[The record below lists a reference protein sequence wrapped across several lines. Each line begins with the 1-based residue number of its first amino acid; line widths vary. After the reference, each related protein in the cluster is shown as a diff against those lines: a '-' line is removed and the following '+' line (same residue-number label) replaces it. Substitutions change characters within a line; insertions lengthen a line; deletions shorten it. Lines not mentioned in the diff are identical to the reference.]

1 MQKEWVAK
9 ELCQA
14 LLDGLRGEQTIKV
27 IHIVDIKTQILDLIV
42 REIIKQNDP
51 CVKPIADDI
60 VQVETSHRVGSNSG
74 GAIGGGHTRGSALG
88 QSSIHKSGDSYGDNS
103 RNSGSSYAA
112 VTASMD
118 PVNTNRSIQNMITS
132 RGFTSI
138 GQSNA
143 SGALPLTGST
153 STSGAGVDPNTVIHS
168 SNYRKNR
175 SAGGQS
181 STPATNSSTSPTAKS
196 DEKDICVI
204 CMTDP
209 INPKVLQKCKHIF
222 CTSCID
228 ECFKKCGPKCPSCG
242 EMYGALTGNQP
253 KNGRMTVSR
262 SGRSLPGYEGHGY
275 ITISYIIPS
284 GNQGVSKYCY
294 VGYIIIVGLK
304 Y

>member
-1 MQKEWVAK
+1 MRILKIYKNIIYIIICYTCSAQEGVQKEWVAK

-27 IHIVDIKTQILDLIV
+27 IHIVDIRTDILDAIV

-51 CVKPIADDI
+51 CVKPIAHDI
-60 VQVETSHRVGSNSG
+60 VQMETSHGVGSNSG
-74 GAIGGGHTRGSALG
+74 GAIGGEYARGSAPAR
-88 QSSIHKSGDSYGDNS
+88 QSSADRFGDNS
-103 RNSGSSYAA
+103 RNSGHSYAS
-112 VTASMD
+112 VTSGRTASMD
-118 PVNTNRSIQNMITS
+118 PVDTNRSIQNAITS
-132 RGFTSI
+132 RGITSI

-143 SGALPLTGST
+143 SGAMPLTGST

-181 STPATNSSTSPTAKS
+181 NTPATTSSTSPTAKS

-222 CTSCID
+222 V
-228 ECFKKCGPKCPSCG
+228 
-242 EMYGALTGNQP
+242 L
-253 KNGRMTVSR
+253 
-262 SGRSLPGYEGHGY
+262 LY
-275 ITISYIIPS
+275 IVYR
-284 GNQGVSKYCY
+284 
-294 VGYIIIVGLK
+294 
-304 Y
+304 